1 MRNRLGMSK
10 FPAFI
15 ALAAFAPF
23 APFAPCAAQGAAAEP
38 DGPRVDL
45 RVDLRPVTLG
55 LSSGG
60 FGLSAGWE
68 GRLGSR
74 FSALVM
80 AEYQWLGD
88 AGVSTLIAYA
98 GPRFSF
104 DAPAIEGFLFGAYPM
119 ALRGT
124 DFGTETLAFG
134 FMLELAYAWVPRRL
148 PWLLVE
154 PCIKYP
160 YVFGED
166 PLVGIAPGF
175 SLGWVY

>member
-1 MRNRLGMSK
+1 MQMRMKMAMFS
-10 FPAFI
+10 AAI
-15 ALAAFAPF
+15 ALATL
-23 APFAPCAAQGAAAEP
+23 APCAAQGAGADAAGTE
-38 DGPRVDL
+38 GPRGNL
-45 RVDLRPVTLG
+45 RVDMRPVTLG

-68 GRLGSR
+68 GRLGPR

-154 PCIKYP
+154 PYIKYP

-175 SLGWVY
+175 SLGWAY

>member
-1 MRNRLGMSK
+1 MRKRLTVATVS
-10 FPAFI
+10 AVL

-23 APFAPCAAQGAAAEP
+23 APCAAQVAAAEP
-38 DGPRVDL
+38 DGPRGDL

-74 FSALVM
+74 FSFLVM
-80 AEYQWLGD
+80 GEYQWLGD

-98 GPRFSF
+98 GPRFSI
-104 DAPAIEGFLFGAYPM
+104 DAPAIEGFLFGAYSM

-124 DFGTETLAFG
+124 DFGTSVLGYG
-134 FMLELAYAWVPRRL
+134 FMLELAYAWVPRGV

-154 PCIKYP
+154 PYVKSP

-166 PLVGIAPGF
+166 PLLGITPGC

>member
-1 MRNRLGMSK
+1 MRNRLK
-10 FPAFI
+10 VAAFSAFL
-15 ALAAFAPF
+15 ALAVL
-23 APFAPCAAQGAAAEP
+23 APCPAQDAAGGA
-38 DGPRVDL
+38 DGARGNL

-68 GRLGSR
+68 GRIGSR
-74 FSALVM
+74 FSVLAM

-119 ALRGT
+119 FLYAV
-124 DFGTETLAFG
+124 DFGTPVPGFG
-134 FMLELAYAWVPRRL
+134 FMLELAYAWIPRGL
-148 PWLLVE
+148 PLLLVE
-154 PCIKYP
+154 PYVKYP

-166 PLVGIAPGF
+166 PLVGVAPGI
-175 SLGWVY
+175 SLGWAY